1 MWVESEENKMNRI
14 RRFAQLGTLIGTI
27 ICMIPA
33 VVSIM
38 SIDAKYESTEAIVV
52 EDIDEVSSTVT
63 TTSTTT
69 STTTTT
75 STSTTTSTTTTDTT
89 TSSTTETTT
98 TAVPTQP
105 IQTEPIVITSLEI
118 ITTVESVVITEP
130 QTVVETTTVA
140 VVSDVIETESVVTT
154 EAPALT
160 LLGTYRGTYYRG
172 DTNPCRGGSG
182 QTLIDCAYGSGGI
195 KGSIA
200 CKYIY
205 ANYGYNINGRTKVY
219 LESDAYPSLNGWYY
233 VDDCCASYSVIDF
246 YYPNYGN
253 CPFRRDGVISVRM
266 YI

>member
-1 MWVESEENKMNRI
+1 MNRI
-14 RRFAQLGTLIGTI
+14 RRFAQLGTLIGTT
-27 ICMIPA
+27 ICMIPMVA
-33 VVSIM
+33 SII
-38 SIDAKYESTEAIVV
+38 SIDTDYESTEAIVV
-52 EDIDEVSSTVT
+52 EDTEEVSTTTAT

-69 STTTTT
+69 SNTTTTT
-75 STSTTTSTTTTDTT
+75 SISTTTSTTTTDTT
-89 TSSTTETTT
+89 TSTTETTT
-98 TAVPTQP
+98 TVDTVPTEP
-105 IQTEPIVITSLEI
+105 IQTEPIVLTSPEI

-130 QTVVETTTVA
+130 QTVVETTTV
-140 VVSDVIETESVVTT
+140 VVASDVIETEPVVTT

-160 LLGTYRGTYYRG
+160 LLGTFRGTYYRG

-182 QTLIDCAYGSGGI
+182 QTLIDCTYGAAGV
-195 KGSIA
+195 KGSVA

-205 ANYGYNINGRTKVY
+205 ANYGYNVNGRTKVY

-253 CPFRRDGVISVRM
+253 CPFRIDGVISVRM